1 MVEREGVRAAL
12 QSLPDQELV
21 DILAWRDET
30 QWEPE
35 VFGIAEEVL
44 RGRGVAVEEAVA
56 AARAAAGPAPDP
68 ESPATLVTVAR
79 YFTPVEAQLCR
90 AHLEQAGLS
99 PILVDENVAAMH
111 YLLGVFAGG
120 IRVQVPAAQAAQ
132 ALEVL
137 SQEAPAEMPELC
149 PVCGSSEVTHE
160 VRPDRAGSLSSGL
173 IFGVPIGHNRHRTT
187 CAACGYSSDK

>member
-1 MVEREGVRAAL
+1 MVEREGVRARLHAL
-12 QSLPDQELV
+12 SDPELI
-21 DILAWRDET
+21 DILAWRDEG

-44 RGRGVAVEEAVA
+44 RGRGTAVEEAVA
-56 AARAAAGPAPDP
+56 AARAAGGPAPDP

-99 PILVDENVAAMH
+99 PIIVDENVAAVH
-111 YLLGVFAGG
+111 FLLGVFAGG
-120 IRVQVPAAQAAQ
+120 IRVQVPADQEAV

-137 SQEAPAEMPELC
+137 SQEAPPEMPEQC
-149 PVCGSSEVTHE
+149 PACGSSEVTHV
-160 VRPDRAGSLSSGL
+160 VRPDRIGSLSSGL
-173 IFGVPIGHNRHRTT
+173 IFGVPIGLNDHRTS